1 MTHLFAYAQMLSMR
15 EEFFRTDSTLPRDTY
30 SPACS
35 FTKSFLR
42 SRGDYKNVLLCYQA
56 QRFWS
61 ISHTDSKDQFHE
73 WVVCL
78 QNAIKQP
85 FPMRTSIHTHYL
97 QTAIWV
103 NLSHISSAEPSL
115 SYVIHHVVITILFIV
130 VVTHG
135 YIGPTYQDLPSWVWL
150 IVGRIATWENW

>member
-1 MTHLFAYAQMLSMR
+1 MTYLFAYAQMLSMR

-42 SRGDYKNVLLCYQA
+42 SRWEYKNVLLCYQV
-56 QRFWS
+56 QTIWS
-61 ISHTDSKDQFHE
+61 MSHTDSTDQCHE
-73 WVVCL
+73 WVVRL
-78 QNAIKQP
+78 QNAIKQQ
-85 FPMRTSIHTHYL
+85 FPVRTSIHTHYL

-115 SYVIHHVVITILFIV
+115 SYVIHNVVMTILFIV

-135 YIGPTYQDLPSWVWL
+135 YIGPTDQDLPSRVWL
-150 IVGRIATWENW
+150 IVGSIATWENR